1 MDNDDGDEFF
11 DADGIYRIWLK
22 SKRKIIWRF

>member
-22 SKRKIIWRF
+22 SKRKIIWIF